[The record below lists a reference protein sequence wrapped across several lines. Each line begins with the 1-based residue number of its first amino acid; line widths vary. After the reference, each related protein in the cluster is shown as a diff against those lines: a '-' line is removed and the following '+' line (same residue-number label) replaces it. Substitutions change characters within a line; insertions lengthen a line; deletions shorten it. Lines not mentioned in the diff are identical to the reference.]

1 MSARKPDVGERAPT
15 LEPAP
20 APLPSVTS
28 SAAGARPAPLGAAP
42 TQRQPGTSPGA
53 AKSSDAAHRGGER
66 AAKGSRTGM
75 LAALREPAFAWYWA
89 GQLVSNTG
97 TWSQTVAQ
105 AWLVLDLTH
114 SAVALGTVTTVQFVP
129 VLVFALAGGV
139 VADRLPRRQ
148 LLVATQIALALQAL
162 TLGALVAAH
171 IVTVLEVGL
180 LAFALGATNALNNPA
195 QQALIPD
202 LVGDDLV
209 GNAIA
214 LNSAQFNTARMIG
227 GAVGGLAITAWG
239 VSGAVFLNAASFLPI
254 IGVLAVLRPA
264 HAAAR
269 EHLARASAPA
279 ELRQGLA
286 FAWSNRQVRR
296 VVAIFGV
303 VGLLGFNWQ
312 VAVPLVARFV
322 LHRSAADFGDLMSGL
337 GAGSLVAAVAL
348 TRYRRASERRLVV
361 GGLALGAVLVVLGLS
376 RWYWATLALMVV
388 GGMVGIV
395 ASITA
400 NTRLQLLTPEHLR
413 GRVMAIYVLL
423 MGGTTPIGSFVL
435 GEMAGHFG
443 TGTALVCFGAATV
456 AGVAAFGARRSGTA
470 TGSVVGPSTAGPS
483 SPV

>member
-1 MSARKPDVGERAPT
+1 VTAHKPDVGERAPT
-15 LEPAP
+15 REPVPSSSPSEPSLVAGDEAVALGAP
-20 APLPSVTS
+20 ATKCGPGTLTVASK
-28 SAAGARPAPLGAAP
+28 SAAGAYRSGEH
-42 TQRQPGTSPGA
+42 A
-53 AKSSDAAHRGGER
+53 AKRSHR
-66 AAKGSRTGM
+66 GM

-89 GQLVSNTG
+89 GQLISNTG
-97 TWSQTVAQ
+97 AWSQTVAQ

-114 SAVALGTVTTVQFVP
+114 SAVALGTITTVQFLP

-139 VADRLPRRQ
+139 IADRLPRRQ
-148 LLVATQIALALQAL
+148 LLVATQVALALQAL
-162 TLGALVAAH
+162 TLGVLVAAH

-180 LAFALGATNALNNPA
+180 LAFALGVTNALNNPA
-195 QQALIPD
+195 QQAIIPD
-202 LVGDDLV
+202 LVGGELV

-264 HAAAR
+264 HAAVR
-269 EHLARASAPA
+269 EHVARSSAPA
-279 ELRQGLA
+279 ELRQGLT

-296 VVAIFGV
+296 VVVIFGV

-312 VAVPLVARFV
+312 VAVPLIARFV
-322 LHRSAADFGDLMSGL
+322 LHRSAADFGDLMAGL
-337 GAGSLVAAVAL
+337 GAGSLLAAVAL
-348 TRYRRASERRLVV
+348 TRYRRASERRLVA

-376 RWYWATLALMVV
+376 RWYWATLALLVV
-388 GGMVGIV
+388 GGVVGIV
-395 ASITA
+395 ASVTA

-443 TGTALVCFGAATV
+443 TGTALVSFGAATV
-456 AGVAAFGARRSGTA
+456 AGVAGFGARRRGAGTSGGVA
-470 TGSVVGPSTAGPS
+470 PSTAGSP